1 MYKCN
6 FILEFP
12 FLLKSASVHFP
23 EWCHKY
29 KQNVKMAGQ
38 DAASQIT
45 VININLF
52 PTTCLSYSFCII
64 KLSSGR
70 VIEIGRKGVEG
81 REAKGNQHS
90 WNLRE
95 NVFLFKLLCAV
106 TECDTTWSLS
116 GVRRVSVLS
125 VCLFECVCKK
135 EFIKTGWKF
144 SELYPI
150 TSMRAARWQETL
162 RDG

>member
-1 MYKCN
+1 MNPPPPSGTYPFDSLFRCELVWKLALIIMHNCN

-12 FLLKSASVHFP
+12 FLLKSASVHFS
-23 EWCHKY
+23 EWCCKY

-52 PTTCLSYSFCII
+52 PTTRLSYSFCII
-64 KLSSGR
+64 KLSSAR
-70 VIEIGRKGVEG
+70 NIEIGRKGVEG
-81 REAKGNQHS
+81 RKWEKKRNKHS

-106 TECDTTWSLS
+106 SECDTTWSLS
-116 GVRRVSVLS
+116 GVWKVFVLS
-125 VCLFECVCKK
+125 VCLCV
-135 EFIKTGWKF
+135 
-144 SELYPI
+144 
-150 TSMRAARWQETL
+150 
-162 RDG
+162 